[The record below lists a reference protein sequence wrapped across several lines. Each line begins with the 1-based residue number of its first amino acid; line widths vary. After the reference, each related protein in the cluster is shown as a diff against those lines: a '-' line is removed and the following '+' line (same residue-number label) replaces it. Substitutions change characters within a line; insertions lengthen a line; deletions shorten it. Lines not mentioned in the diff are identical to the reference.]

1 MKVTKNQLKRIIK
14 EELKA
19 IMKEGTWTPVEQ
31 TPEEKAAHAEMFAG
45 AQSGTMS
52 DEEWKANREKRR
64 ALRKQRKAQPAAAPA
79 QAQPAA
85 APAQAQPAA
94 APAQAQPAAGTS
106 QVAAELAKKL
116 KPYFPPATGMATAVI
131 TALVK
136 APDEAAARETFPS
149 QFEEKLIRA
158 WGFIKKQIKHE
169 QRDNPDLKETDVYIA
184 MARDEGWTDEYIRKI
199 AGGAG

>member
-1 MKVTKNQLKRIIK
+1 MKITKKLLKRIIK
-14 EELKA
+14 EELEA
-19 IMKEGTWTPVEQ
+19 TMKEYRVVDKRPRKTTQQ

-45 AQSGTMS
+45 AGTMS

-64 ALRKQRKAQPAAAPA
+64 ALRKQRKAQPAAAQA

-85 APAQAQPAA
+85 D
-94 APAQAQPAAGTS
+94 TS

-116 KPYFPPATGMATAVI
+116 KPYFPPGGGMATAVI
-131 TALVK
+131 TALVQE
-136 APDEAAARETFPS
+136 PEEAGARETFPS

-169 QRDNPDLKETDVYIA
+169 QRKNPDLKDTDVYIA